1 MLKHL
6 YMDFSVFITNNKSGY
21 KTKENW
27 FKANYPVEYDEIVN
41 YSSKI
46 NIN

>member
-6 YMDFSVFITNNKSGY
+6 YMDFSFFITNNKSGY

-27 FKANYPVEYDEIVN
+27 FKTNYPIE
-41 YSSKI
+41 
-46 NIN
+46 